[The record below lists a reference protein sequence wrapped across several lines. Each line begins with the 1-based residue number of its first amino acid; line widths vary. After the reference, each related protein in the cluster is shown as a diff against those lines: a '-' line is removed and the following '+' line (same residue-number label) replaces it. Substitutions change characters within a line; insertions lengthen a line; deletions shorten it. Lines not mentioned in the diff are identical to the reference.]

1 MQTSLRQRMIARAAP
16 PPRHRAGTAM
26 PVYQIALQFDVGST
40 LQLWHAAAQR
50 LRESG
55 LSTPDIETTIGLASD
70 PSIADC
76 LATLILPRHA
86 PGCDLIDVR
95 IGQGCVL
102 DDLFA
107 SPLPNASEH

>member
-1 MQTSLRQRMIARAAP
+1 MQTSLRQRMVERVAP
-16 PPRHRAGTAM
+16 PPRHRAGAAI
-26 PVYQIALQFDVGST
+26 PIYQIALQFDVRST

-95 IGQGCVL
+95 IGQSSI

>member
-1 MQTSLRQRMIARAAP
+1 MQTSLRQRMTTRARPHQHHGGAP
-16 PPRHRAGTAM
+16 KPL
-26 PVYQIALQFDVGST
+26 YQIALQFDVRST
-40 LQLWHAAAQR
+40 LHLWHAAAQR

-55 LSTPDIETTIGLASD
+55 LLTPDIETTIGFASD

-95 IGQGCVL
+95 IGPGRAI

-107 SPLPNASEH
+107 SPLPISSEH